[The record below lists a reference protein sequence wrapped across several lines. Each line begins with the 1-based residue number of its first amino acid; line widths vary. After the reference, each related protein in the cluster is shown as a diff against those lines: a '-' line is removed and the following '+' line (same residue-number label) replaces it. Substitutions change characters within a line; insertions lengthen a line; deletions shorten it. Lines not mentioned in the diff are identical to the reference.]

1 MREFYIVDYGEKKIY
16 DLGSMTIARKKHRIS
31 CFCH

>member
-16 DLGSMTIARKKHRIS
+16 DLGSMTMARKKHL
-31 CFCH
+31 FTKKW